1 MRIALRL
8 LATPLCVLPC
18 LWAAAALWIDGPA
31 SRPLAACL
39 ALGLLMLAG
48 LLLWRVRPYRRA
60 CLACLGI
67 FVMVLA
73 WWLSLAPSNARDWLP
88 DVARLPRAHVEG
100 ARVTLENVRNFH
112 YLDSDSR
119 FEEAWETRRYNLDQL
134 VGLDIY
140 LSEWGAPGI
149 AHTIM
154 AWRFAD
160 APPLAISIETRKE
173 RGEEYS
179 AIRGFFR
186 QYELYYVVA
195 DERDV
200 IGVRAR
206 YRGERIRL
214 FTLRADA
221 QRARRLLDGYLE
233 DINRLATQPR
243 WYNAFTT
250 NCTTVIF
257 DNVRHVFGLHRLLDW
272 RVYANAHLPAML
284 QEQGSVNTQ
293 LPYDELM
300 RVSDITE
307 RVQLAGDDTD
317 FSTRI
322 RIGLPPPPTR

>member
-1 MRIALRL
+1 MRAAFRL
-8 LATPLCVLPC
+8 LATPLCLLPC
-18 LWAAAALWIDGPA
+18 LWAAAALWIDGPSA
-31 SRPLAACL
+31 RTLSVGLIVGLLTLIGL
-39 ALGLLMLAG
+39 AL
-48 LLLWRVRPYRRA
+48 WRLRPYRLA
-60 CLACLGI
+60 CLACLGL
-67 FVMVLA
+67 FALVLT
-73 WWLSLAPSNARDWLP
+73 WWLSLSPSNARDWLP
-88 DVARLPRAHVEG
+88 DVARLPHAHIEG
-100 ARVTLENVRNFH
+100 SQLTLENVRNFH
-112 YLDSDSR
+112 YRGSDTL
-119 FEEAWETRRYNLDQL
+119 FDEQWETRRYNLDQL

-179 AIRGFFR
+179 AVRGFFR

-206 YRGERIRL
+206 YRNERIRL

-221 QRARRLLDGYLE
+221 ASARRLLDGYLA
-233 DINRLATQPR
+233 DINRLAGQPR
-243 WYNAFTT
+243 WYNALTT

-257 DNVRHVFGLHRLLDW
+257 DNVRHVFGLHRILDW

-284 QEQGSVNTQ
+284 QEQGSINTR
-293 LPYDELM
+293 LPYAELM
-300 RVSDITE
+300 QVSDITE
-307 RVQLAGDDTD
+307 RVQLAGDGPD

-322 RIGLPPPPTR
+322 RIGLPIPPDR